1 MAKQTLQILK
11 SWFVR
16 GAKPTQQQF
25 SDVFDSYVHK
35 DETIPQEKVEHLGET
50 LNQLQESVTTALEN
64 SIENVTVNGT
74 PVKKTDKS
82 VNIVIPQSDWSQNDE
97 TADDYIK
104 NRTHWREAVENKEYI
119 VENVSLDTGRSH
131 SVDIDVLSGEY
142 YVVIDNGEPEK
153 CTIITQ
159 VIGGRHYQWIGTL
172 QQFGIGGQSDVPS
185 KYWCLQ
191 GIQETMATFGCT
203 LFNRTGASHTFTIYK
218 SEGKDV
224 IHKLDEKFI
233 PDSIA
238 RKEDIPDAPAMISNH
253 NVSEDAHNDI
263 RQMALGASRAASFI
277 DIQALVTALNTAS
290 VEVYRVGDNLYIDTI
305 NVADL
310 WIAAVDSNNVQ
321 YSYTSDEDFDAAVSA
336 GRVQIGYY
344 FVSRLESGKVNIDL
358 ATRTS
363 NGMMSS
369 HDKTKLD
376 GIVHGATKMNRGSG
390 FTKKS
395 GWCMGALNLWIEPHE
410 AGYYSSPD
418 DIIQIYAP
426 DVKVTNGTISANED
440 GVIDLSAAVA
450 GEIADAV
457 VSMSGTLR
465 GEFGNSIGLLAADVA
480 GIIAPTKSQQTEL
493 VAGGFCDFGV
503 LAKNIVLSLPAIT
516 EGTAPEFNGQF
527 IVDANGDFTVAFPT
541 NVTMNGDTDLE
552 AGGVYQFSICNG
564 FGVVVKMA

>member
-1 MAKQTLQILK
+1 MAKQTPQTIK
-11 SWFVR
+11 SWFTR

-82 VNIVIPQSDWSQNDE
+82 VNIVIPQSDWNQNDE

-104 NRTHWREAVENKEYI
+104 NRICYEETVKLKSFENPTARKNGNAGDFPIEIGKFYNVKIDDTIYENKECIRYQPTYGQPLPGILLEGTGNNLGDKYI
-119 VENVSLDTGRSH
+119 NYYSTGIQYQENGGDGTVYFYIEEVG
-131 SVDIDVLSGEY
+131 SG
-142 YVVIDNGEPEK
+142 G
-153 CTIITQ
+153 TIIKQ
-159 VIGGRHYQWIGTL
+159 
-172 QQFGIGGQSDVPS
+172 
-185 KYWCLQ
+185 
-191 GIQETMATFGCT
+191 
-203 LFNRTGASHTFTIYK
+203 
-218 SEGKDV
+218 
-224 IHKLDEKFI
+224 LDEKFI
-233 PDSIA
+233 PETIA
-238 RKEDIPDAPAMISNH
+238 RKTEVPDAPAMIANH
-253 NVSEDAHNDI
+253 NVSEDAHDDI
-263 RQMALGASRAASFI
+263 RQMALGASRATSFTN
-277 DIQALVTALNTAS
+277 IQTLVTALNTAS
-290 VEVYRVGDNLYIDTI
+290 VEAYRVGDNLYIDTI

-310 WIAAVDSNNVQ
+310 WVAAVDSDNVP
-321 YSYTSDEDFDAAVSA
+321 YSYTSDDDFDTAVSA

-369 HDKTKLD
+369 NDKTKLD
-376 GIVHGATKMNRGSG
+376 GIVHGATKINRGSG
-390 FTKKS
+390 FTKNS
-395 GWCMGALNLWIEPHE
+395 GWCMGVLNIWNEPHE

-450 GEIADAV
+450 GEIAAAV
-457 VSMSGTLR
+457 GSMSGTLR

-527 IVDANGDFTVAFPT
+527 IVDANGVFTVAFPAS
-541 NVTMNGDTDLE
+541 VTMNGDTDLE

-564 FGVVVKMA
+564 YGVIVKMA

>member
-82 VNIVIPQSDWSQNDE
+82 VNIVIPQSDWNQNDE

-104 NRTHWREAVENKEYI
+104 NRICYENIEDFTFSISSNSSVWPEEAPYPEHGKTFNIEI
-119 VENVSLDTGRSH
+119 VGKGFDDAGM
-131 SVDIDVLSGEY
+131 SGEGFKGIWPVACNRRDDGIIEIYGTSPERNDYFFLFNPTNRNTTFLASTY
-142 YVVIDNGEPEK
+142 YFPINIIQGG
-153 CTIITQ
+153 TIIKQ
-159 VIGGRHYQWIGTL
+159 
-172 QQFGIGGQSDVPS
+172 
-185 KYWCLQ
+185 
-191 GIQETMATFGCT
+191 
-203 LFNRTGASHTFTIYK
+203 
-218 SEGKDV
+218 
-224 IHKLDEKFI
+224 LDEKFI
-233 PDSIA
+233 PETIA
-238 RKEDIPDAPAMISNH
+238 RKTEVPDAPAMIANH
-253 NVSEDAHNDI
+253 NVSEDAHDDI
-263 RQMALGASRAASFI
+263 RQMALGASRATSFTN
-277 DIQALVTALNTAS
+277 IQTLVTALNTAS
-290 VEVYRVGDNLYIDTI
+290 VEAYRVGDNLYIDTI

-310 WIAAVDSNNVQ
+310 WIAAVGSDNVP
-321 YSYTSDEDFDAAVSA
+321 YSYTSDDDFDTAVSA

-369 HDKTKLD
+369 NDKTKLD
-376 GIVHGATKMNRGSG
+376 GIVHGATKINRGSG
-390 FTKKS
+390 FTKNS
-395 GWCMGALNLWIEPHE
+395 GWCMGVLNIWNEPHE

-450 GEIADAV
+450 GEIAAAV
-457 VSMSGTLR
+457 GSMSGTLR

-527 IVDANGDFTVAFPT
+527 IVDANGVFTVAFPAS
-541 NVTMNGDTDLE
+541 VTMNGDTDLE

-564 FGVVVKMA
+564 YGVIVKMA

>member
-64 SIENVTVNGT
+64 SIENVTINGT

-82 VNIVIPQSDWSQNDE
+82 VNIVIPQSDWNQNDE

-104 NRTHWREAVENKEYI
+104 NRICYEETIKPNSFENP
-119 VENVSLDTGRSH
+119 NVQKNGNA
-131 SVDIDVLSGEY
+131 GEY
-142 YVVIDNGEPEK
+142 LLEVGKKYNVRVDDIEYNEIECILRYPTFGSPCPALLLEGNSRNLGDKYIEYWDANECIGYSENGASGTVRLYIEEIGSGG
-153 CTIITQ
+153 TIIKQ
-159 VIGGRHYQWIGTL
+159 
-172 QQFGIGGQSDVPS
+172 
-185 KYWCLQ
+185 
-191 GIQETMATFGCT
+191 
-203 LFNRTGASHTFTIYK
+203 
-218 SEGKDV
+218 
-224 IHKLDEKFI
+224 LDEKFI
-233 PDSIA
+233 PETIA
-238 RKEDIPDAPAMISNH
+238 RKTEVPDAPAMIANH

-263 RQMALGASRAASFI
+263 RQMALGASRAASFTN
-277 DIQALVTALNTAS
+277 IQTLVTALNTAS
-290 VEVYRVGDNLYIDTI
+290 VEAYRVGDNLYIDTI

-310 WIAAVDSNNVQ
+310 WVAAVDSDNVP
-321 YSYTSDEDFDAAVSA
+321 YSYTSDDDFDTAVSA

-369 HDKTKLD
+369 NDKTKLD
-376 GIVHGATKMNRGSG
+376 GIVHGATKINRGSG
-390 FTKKS
+390 FTKNS
-395 GWCMGALNLWIEPHE
+395 GWCMGVLNLWNEPHE

-450 GEIADAV
+450 GEIAAAV
-457 VSMSGTLR
+457 GLMSGTLR